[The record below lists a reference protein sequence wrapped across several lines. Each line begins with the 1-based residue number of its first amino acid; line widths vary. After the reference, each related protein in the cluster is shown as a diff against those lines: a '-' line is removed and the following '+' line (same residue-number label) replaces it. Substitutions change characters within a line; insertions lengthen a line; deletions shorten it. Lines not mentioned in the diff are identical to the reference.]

1 VSSDAWHD
9 TSAVE
14 LPVVLGITVVASL
27 VMLRRYG
34 ARRVLRRQG
43 RFVWLMFVP
52 TLIGSVGI
60 LWAGIRMWPTAPLF
74 SVIIAIAGGL
84 NLAVYVRFLTRLSR
98 AVNASGPQD
107 DLGTVMTEPMVDLL
121 LTIMGL
127 VLIGGLV
134 ALVGSIAWGFSQA
147 AR

>member
-1 VSSDAWHD
+1 
-9 TSAVE
+9 
-14 LPVVLGITVVASL
+14 
-27 VMLRRYG
+27 MLRRYG

-127 VLIGGLV
+127 VLIGALV
-134 ALVGSIAWGFSQA
+134 ALVGSIAWGVSQA